1 RQEQLRPYRERVV
14 SAESGRVLEIGIG
27 SGLNLPLYPEAVDEV
42 VGVDPSP
49 ELLRLAA
56 EASRRPGLETDLIKG
71 TAENLPMENG
81 SVDCA
86 VLSWTLCC
94 VAEKRSF
101 DQVSASRSVG
111 ITTITGAGS
120 WSMWNATVL
129 SSTSVLPVWL
139 DDITTTL
146 STAGSEIASMMP
158 RW

>member
-1 RQEQLRPYRERVV
+1 M
-14 SAESGRVLEIGIG
+14 G
-27 SGLNLPLYPEAVDEV
+27 
-42 VGVDPSP
+42 
-49 ELLRLAA
+49 
-56 EASRRPGLETDLIKG
+56 
-71 TAENLPMENG
+71 
-81 SVDCA
+81 
-86 VLSWTLCC
+86 
-94 VAEKRSF
+94 EKRSF
-101 DQVSASRSVG
+101 DKVSASRSVG